1 MRYRRLGNSP
11 LEVSTVG
18 LGCMTMIG
26 IYGASD
32 DAEATATIHRAAE
45 IGVNLLDTSDAYAN
59 GKNEE
64 FVGRAIAGRRDDY
77 VVVTKFGNIRHA
89 DGRQGVDGSPAHVA
103 AACEASLKRLDIETI
118 DFFLQ
123 HRVDADTPI
132 EETVGAMS
140 RLVEQGKVRHLGM
153 CEAAPATIRRAH
165 AVHPIAV
172 LQTEYSL
179 WSRDVE
185 DKILPTCRELG
196 IGFMAYSP
204 LGRGFLTGAIDSL
217 DALEEKDRRRDHPRF
232 HADNLERNQRLL
244 APIREVA
251 AAKGYT
257 PAQVALAWVL
267 SKGDDIVPIPG
278 TKHRAYLEA
287 NAAAIDVDIDADH
300 IAKLD
305 EAIPPGAAA
314 GTRYPAGGM
323 KRLNL

>member
-11 LEVSTVG
+11 REVSTVG

-64 FVGRAIAGRRDDY
+64 FVGGAIAGRRDDY

-103 AACEASLKRLDIETI
+103 RACEASLGRLGIETI

-132 EETVGAMS
+132 EETVGAMA
-140 RLVEQGKVRHLGM
+140 RLIEQGKVRHLGL

-165 AVHPIAV
+165 AEHSIAV

-232 HADNLERNQRLL
+232 HAENLESNQRLL

-251 AAKGYT
+251 AANGCA
-257 PAQVALAWVL
+257 PAQIALAWVL

-278 TKHRAYLEA
+278 TKRRAYLEA
-287 NAAAIDVDIDADH
+287 NAQAVDVRLGADQ

-323 KRLNL
+323 KRLSL

>member
-1 MRYRRLGNSP
+1 MRYRRLGSSP
-11 LEVSTVG
+11 QEVSTVG

-32 DAEATATIHRAAE
+32 DAEATATIHRAPE

-77 VVVTKFGNIRHA
+77 VVVTKFGNIRHP
-89 DGRQGVDGSPAHVA
+89 DGRQGVDSSPAHVA
-103 AACEASLKRLDIETI
+103 AACEASLKRLGIETI
-118 DFFLQ
+118 DFYLQ
-123 HRVDADTPI
+123 HRVDPDTPI
-132 EETVGAMS
+132 EETVGAMA
-140 RLVEQGKVRHLGM
+140 RLVEQGKVRYLGM

-165 AVHPIAV
+165 AVHPISV

-179 WSRDVE
+179 WSRDAE
-185 DKILPTCRELG
+185 DGILPTCRELG

-217 DALEEKDRRRDHPRF
+217 EALEEKDRRRDHPRF
-232 HADNLERNQRLL
+232 QAENLERNQRLL
-244 APIREVA
+244 KPIREVA
-251 AAKGYT
+251 EAKGCS
-257 PAQVALAWVL
+257 PAQLALAWVL

-278 TKHRAYLEA
+278 AKQRGHLEA
-287 NAAAIDVDIDADH
+287 NAAAIDVELGDDDIAR
-300 IAKLD
+300 LD

>member
-11 LEVSTVG
+11 IEVPTVG

-45 IGVNLLDTSDAYAN
+45 IGANLLDTSDAYAN

-77 VVVTKFGNIRHA
+77 IVVTKFGNIRFP
-89 DGRQGVDGSPAHVA
+89 DGRQGVDSSPAHVA
-103 AACEASLKRLDIETI
+103 AACEASLKRLGIETI
-118 DFFLQ
+118 DFYLQ
-123 HRVDADTPI
+123 HRVDPETPI
-132 EETVGAMS
+132 EETVGAMA
-140 RLVEQGKVRHLGM
+140 RLVEQGKVRYLGM

-165 AVHPIAV
+165 AVHPISV
-172 LQTEYSL
+172 VQTEYSL

-185 DKILPTCRELG
+185 DEILPTCRELG
-196 IGFMAYSP
+196 IGFMPYSP
-204 LGRGFLTGAIDSL
+204 LGRGFLTGAIGSL

-232 HADNLERNQRLL
+232 HADNLAQNQRLL
-244 APIREVA
+244 EPIREVA
-251 AAKGYT
+251 EANGCT

-278 TKHRAYLEA
+278 AKQRGHLEA
-287 NAAAIDVDIDADH
+287 NAAAIDVALGGDD

-305 EAIPPGAAA
+305 AAIPPGAAA